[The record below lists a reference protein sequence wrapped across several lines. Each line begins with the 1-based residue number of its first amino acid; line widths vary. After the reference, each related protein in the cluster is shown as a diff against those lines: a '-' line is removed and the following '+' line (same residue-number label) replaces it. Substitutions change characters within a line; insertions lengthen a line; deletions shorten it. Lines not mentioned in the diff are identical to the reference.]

1 MQFQSYRYFLINVFS
16 AFILLMI
23 YTSCSQKPAST
34 TKVSTDTLKV
44 AAAPVAIDTM
54 VSDDSGTDPDSATA
68 PYYIV
73 EVAAGYNFDSLKSI
87 SSHAATILKSKF
99 NMLDRVY
106 KSGKGIVVPDNS
118 DDEIYRGEYYPRRP
132 FSEDNFVSI
141 EMSNEFDDE
150 NADKL
155 KMVAVAGMYAEQKAA
170 DSVAALLKNK
180 ISTTTVIK
188 RDIYMG
194 CMH

>member
-1 MQFQSYRYFLINVFS
+1 MYTPVRRTITPISSFV
-16 AFILLMI
+16 ILLLLA
-23 YTSCSQKPAST
+23 SCSQKPASAN
-34 TKVSTDTLKV
+34 KVPTDTLKV
-44 AAAPVAIDTM
+44 AAASDTAIDFDKLS
-54 VSDDSGTDPDSATA
+54 VSDTGSQNA

-73 EVAAGYNFDSLKSI
+73 EVATGHNFDSLKSI
-87 SSHAATILKSKF
+87 SSNAVTILSSKF
-99 NMLDRVY
+99 SMLDRIY

-132 FSEDNFVSI
+132 YHEGNFVSI

-180 ISTTTVIK
+180 IPTTKIVK
-188 RDIYMG
+188 QDVYMG